1 MRKKKSVFRG
11 CSSFSLLVS
20 AVMLLTLLFSSGCAM
35 SASVEV
41 TPSPSPAVTPARFD
55 ILAEKIPLLVNK
67 TYPMEK
73 DCEPADLVRVKDVLG
88 DVITYAD
95 ENDMGVRKAVEA
107 LAEMICAAQAEGI
120 TPWKLGTA
128 YRSYADQQAV
138 FDKQVEKY
146 INDCDM
152 SRSKAISVT
161 KLGVADPGCSEHH
174 TGLAF
179 DLNVP
184 GKTFIETE
192 QCDWLQ
198 KHCWEYGFIIRYTDE
213 KQEITGFRGEK
224 WHVRY
229 VGREHAARITE
240 LDIPLETYVAQLREA
255 QFAKALEME

>member
-1 MRKKKSVFRG
+1 
-11 CSSFSLLVS
+11 
-20 AVMLLTLLFSSGCAM
+20 
-35 SASVEV
+35 
-41 TPSPSPAVTPARFD
+41 
-55 ILAEKIPLLVNK
+55 
-67 TYPMEK
+67 
-73 DCEPADLVRVKDVLG
+73 
-88 DVITYAD
+88 
-95 ENDMGVRKAVEA
+95 
-107 LAEMICAAQAEGI
+107 
-120 TPWKLGTA
+120 
-128 YRSYADQQAV
+128 
-138 FDKQVEKY
+138 
-146 INDCDM
+146 M

-229 VGREHAARITE
+229 VGIEHSLPMR
-240 LDIPLETYVAQLREA
+240 DNGMCLEEYVEYLANL
-255 QFAKALEME
+255 